1 MAAIFVASSLSD
13 PPKPSQLPDP
23 SLHALAYFVLCAL
36 LIRACAGGAWR
47 GVSAARLAIAW
58 AVAVIYGASDE
69 WHQSFVPGRT
79 PDLSDVFADAIGAFI
94 AVIAAGA
101 WDIIRRL

>member
-1 MAAIFVASSLSD
+1 MAAIFVASSLPD
-13 PPKPSQLPDP
+13 PPKPTELPDP
-23 SLHALAYFVLCAL
+23 SLHALGYFVLCAL

-47 GVSAARLAIAW
+47 GVTPARLAIAW
-58 AVAVIYGASDE
+58 AIAVFYGVSDE

-79 PDLSDVFADAIGAFI
+79 PDLYDVFADAIGAFA
-94 AVIAAGA
+94 AVIGAGA